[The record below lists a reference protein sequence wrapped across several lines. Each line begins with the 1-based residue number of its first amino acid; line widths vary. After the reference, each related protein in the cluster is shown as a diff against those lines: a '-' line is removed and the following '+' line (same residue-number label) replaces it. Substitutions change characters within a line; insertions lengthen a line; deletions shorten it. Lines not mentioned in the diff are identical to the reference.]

1 MYTKHALRRCQ
12 QRAIPQDLCELVLDF
27 GEYRY
32 DKHGARI
39 WFLTKKTIEKLERNF
54 GSDVSKKLERKRNV
68 FVVEALDSSS
78 VITVGYGYQPSKSV
92 GRFH

>member
-39 WFLTKKTIEKLERNF
+39 WFLTKKTIQKLERNL
-54 GSDVSKKLERKRNV
+54 GSDVSKKLERKRNI
-68 FVVEALDSSS
+68 FIVEALDSSS
-78 VITVGYGYQPSKSV
+78 VITVGYGYQASKLV
-92 GRFH
+92 GRVH